1 MFLCVLRMKFRLHV
15 LVKRPL
21 LALGPSVTLPHLFT
35 LYFHP
40 LAATPTCLLVLPI
53 VYPLLLLSS
62 ALNVFSP
69 HLCTSSQSLAQPC
82 HLELVA
88 SPLTDKL
95 GRELDPLHPPS
106 DSQPSLAEFLAAP
119 LQLQEGEVGIID
131 SNICNM
137 YFQSPDSSSSQ
148 FSVHEDMLCAGDL
161 LTGKS
166 ICRVSEPSSMSPIG
180 NPSPS
185 VSCLDPASAPDFL
198 FLSPPQPEV
207 SESKDRSSQ
216 RVHSI
221 FFIF

>member
-1 MFLCVLRMKFRLHV
+1 MKFRLHV
-15 LVKRPL
+15 LMRRPL
-21 LALGPSVTLPHLFT
+21 LALGPSITLPHFFT
-35 LYFHP
+35 PYFHP
-40 LAATPTCLLVLPI
+40 LAATPTSLLVLP
-53 VYPLLLLSS
+53 VVFPLLLLSS
-62 ALNVFSP
+62 ALNVFSL
-69 HLCTSSQSLAQPC
+69 HLCTSFQSLAQSC

-95 GRELDPLHPPS
+95 GRELDPLHPTS
-106 DSQPSLAEFLAAP
+106 DPQPSPAEFLAAP
-119 LQLQEGEVGIID
+119 FQLQEGEVGIID
-131 SNICNM
+131 SNVCNM
-137 YFQSPDSSSSQ
+137 YFQAPDSSSSK
-148 FSVHEDMLCAGDL
+148 FSVHEDMLCTGDL

-198 FLSPPQPEV
+198 FLSPPKPEV